1 MKINEI
7 EIDELLKKTFDIE
20 KIESSDA
27 LGALVD
33 KYSCKKNG
41 VVKFP
46 GSNDE
51 LEENFLENVTAAV
64 KRDEKD
70 NKDEV

>member
-1 MKINEI
+1 MKIEKLENVLFGI
-7 EIDELLKKTFDIE
+7 FNLE
-20 KIESSDA
+20 KIEPSEA
-27 LGALVD
+27 LGDLVD
-33 KYSCKKNG
+33 KYSCKKKG

-46 GSNDE
+46 GSDDE
-51 LEENFLENVTAAV
+51 LDENFLENVTAAV

>member
-1 MKINEI
+1 MEKEKRMKDLLSEI
-7 EIDELLKKTFDIE
+7 FDLE

-27 LGALVD
+27 LGDLVD

-46 GSNDE
+46 GTDDE
-51 LEENFLENVTAAV
+51 LDEDFLENVTAAV

-70 NKDEV
+70 IKDDV